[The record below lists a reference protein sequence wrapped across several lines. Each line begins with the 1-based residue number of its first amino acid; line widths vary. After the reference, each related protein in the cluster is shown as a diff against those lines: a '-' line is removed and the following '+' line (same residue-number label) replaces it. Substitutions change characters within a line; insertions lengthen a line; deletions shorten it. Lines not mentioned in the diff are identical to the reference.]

1 MKEFFI
7 IVISGITSF
16 VIFSKIFEKLNK
28 DNTKLYAP
36 IEKIVNKLKKKES
49 YGSFFLVISIVLVVG
64 ISKTFNLNNFIFGIL
79 LGMVGAFQEVIFRNE
94 NDNKKINKRNK
105 VNNKKINQNNK
116 KINSNNKKNINKK
129 KKK

>member
-79 LGMVGAFQEVIFRNE
+79 LEWLVLF
-94 NDNKKINKRNK
+94 KKLSLEMKMII
-105 VNNKKINQNNK
+105 KK
-116 KINSNNKKNINKK
+116 
-129 KKK
+129 